1 MPSFAHRPRLASS
14 AAAVL
19 LALAALA
26 AHAQADIPRPIDIPA
41 QPLDKALVALARQ
54 SGARIVFSTTLTER
68 RNAPG
73 VAGSLTVPQALERL
87 LAGTGLAVRATGQG
101 GYTVVVPQPSGTAA
115 DGSTALPTIT
125 VNADAERELGDGPVA
140 GYVAR
145 RTTAGTKTDTP
156 IIEIPQ
162 TLSVVTRQQMD
173 DQRPASLVEA
183 LEYTPGVFTGQIGA
197 TNRYDYIPLRGF
209 IETSTDNTVLDGLKV
224 LSDGGSY
231 SSMQVDPYLVER
243 VDVYRGPSSVLFGR
257 NAPGGLVAM
266 TSKRPLAEPF
276 HEAELTVGNRNRRQL
291 SLDATGPVGGEGSGL
306 AYRVTGVARENGT
319 QFDHVKESRYA
330 IAPSLQYQ
338 PDGRTR
344 VLLQAYLQNDPEG
357 GYHGGVPVDATV
369 TTAHNGARIRPSFF
383 EGDPGYNAFN
393 RKQRMLGYQV
403 EHHFD
408 SGWTARQ
415 NFRYLASTVALQQ
428 VYAFG
433 WAGPTTLTRYVSGAD
448 EEMRAWTIDNQ
459 VQRDFA
465 TGSLRHTLLAGLDYQ
480 HRNLTGAWYS
490 GSATP
495 IDVASPQYGNA
506 ITGDLHTAPVQR
518 TLRQTGLYLQD
529 QIAWERW
536 RFTVGGR
543 WDDSSTSN
551 LAYGTTNQQPWSGSK
566 FSKRAGAVYLFDSG
580 LAPYASYSESFNP
593 SGFVDA
599 AGQVLQPT
607 ESRQV
612 EAGLKYEPAGGIG
625 MVSVAAFNLVQDH
638 VATRTLGT
646 PYYVPAGK
654 VRSRGVEA
662 EARLQLGRNLALL
675 AGYTYTDA
683 QFTRSEDTTNQGK
696 TPYQAPRHMASLWA
710 DHAFGNGVTL
720 GAGVRYVGTSWADNA
735 NTLQVP
741 GYTLMDLALRLDL
754 GRIRSDWHG
763 ASLRLNVKN
772 LADKTYVASC
782 ASLNYCYYGEP
793 RRVTA
798 TLGYQW

>member
-1 MPSFAHRPRLASS
+1 M
-14 AAAVL
+14 
-19 LALAALA
+19 
-26 AHAQADIPRPIDIPA
+26 
-41 QPLDKALVALARQ
+41 
-54 SGARIVFSTTLTER
+54 
-68 RNAPG
+68 
-73 VAGSLTVPQALERL
+73 
-87 LAGTGLAVRATGQG
+87 
-101 GYTVVVPQPSGTAA
+101 
-115 DGSTALPTIT
+115 
-125 VNADAERELGDGPVA
+125 
-140 GYVAR
+140 
-145 RTTAGTKTDTP
+145 
-156 IIEIPQ
+156 
-162 TLSVVTRQQMD
+162 
-173 DQRPASLVEA
+173 
-183 LEYTPGVFTGQIGA
+183 
-197 TNRYDYIPLRGF
+197 
-209 IETSTDNTVLDGLKV
+209 
-224 LSDGGSY
+224 
-231 SSMQVDPYLVER
+231 
-243 VDVYRGPSSVLFGR
+243 
-257 NAPGGLVAM
+257 
-266 TSKRPLAEPF
+266 
-276 HEAELTVGNRNRRQL
+276 
-291 SLDATGPVGGEGSGL
+291 
-306 AYRVTGVARENGT
+306 TGVARENGT

-357 GYHGGVPVDATV
+357 GYHGGVPADATV

-518 TLRQTGLYLQD
+518 TLRQTGVYLQD
-529 QIAWERW
+529 QIAWEGW

-675 AGYTYTDA
+675 TGYTYTDA

-741 GYTLMDLALRLDL
+741 GYILMDLALRLDL